1 MTRGDPA
8 ADAEQPHPAVIQNH
22 LTGRAALFLNP
33 LYVTRLDGLTEA
45 ESRPI
50 LYQIHQHA
58 TRPEFCC
65 RFRWSQGAV
74 AVWDN
79 FFTQHYAV
87 NDYQGHRRLLYRTT
101 FAGHTPRELA
111 LLFNIH

>member
-1 MTRGDPA
+1 
-8 ADAEQPHPAVIQNH
+8 VIENP

-33 LYVTRLDGLTEA
+33 LYVTRLDGLTEV

-50 LYQIHQHA
+50 LDQIQRHA

-65 RFRWSQGAV
+65 RFRWSAGAL

-79 FFTQHYAV
+79 LFTQHYAV
-87 NDYQGHRRLLYRTT
+87 NDYQGHRRLMYRTT
-101 FAGHTPRELA
+101 FSGPTPRELA
-111 LLFNIH
+111 RQVGGPVSESLGLNA